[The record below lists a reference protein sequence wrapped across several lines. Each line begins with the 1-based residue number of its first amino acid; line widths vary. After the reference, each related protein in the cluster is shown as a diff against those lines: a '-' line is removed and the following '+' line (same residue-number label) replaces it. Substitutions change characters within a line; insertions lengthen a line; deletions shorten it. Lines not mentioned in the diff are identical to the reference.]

1 MIRRGALLALDEL
14 ITLTQDSQKLLLE
27 LEVRER
33 EATGISS
40 LKVRYNSVFGFY
52 IELTKTHAHKA
63 PAHYMRKQTLAN
75 AERYTTDELAVLE
88 EKILSARSRRDQL
101 EFEIFSGLR
110 QEVLQHSGELLQ
122 LARLWTRWDGLSSL
136 AWLALERKYCRP
148 RFDDQA
154 ALHLVRSRHP
164 SVEQEMSGEFVPNTI
179 TLQPGSCMLLTGP
192 NMAGK
197 STLMRQVAL
206 TAMMAQIGSYVPAD
220 DACLP
225 LFQHIFTRIGASDF
239 LSEGLSTFMV
249 EMSETSEI
257 LKSVGPRSLVVMD
270 EVGRGTSTYDGMS
283 LAQAILEYMVGQKK
297 PYLLFATHYH
307 ELTGLAQL
315 FPQIH
320 NAHMSVLEKGQ
331 QIHFQHTL
339 RPGPANRSY
348 GIHVAK
354 LAGLPSAVTTR
365 AQQILHGFEGQ
376 GGAQLSFATAAA
388 PASAEPTV
396 VPAWLEEVK
405 GLDLSHMTPLEALNK
420 LSQWQ
425 REASS

>member
-1 MIRRGALLALDEL
+1 MVYKVFIISLFFVFWTNIHAQDQVAYIRKYQDLAIAEMM
-14 ITLTQDSQKLLLE
+14 
-27 LEVRER
+27 R
-33 EATGISS
+33 TGI
-40 LKVRYNSVFGFY
+40 
-52 IELTKTHAHKA
+52 
-63 PAHYMRKQTLAN
+63 PASIK
-75 AERYTTDELAVLE
+75 
-88 EKILSARSRRDQL
+88 
-101 EFEIFSGLR
+101 
-110 QEVLQHSGELLQ
+110 
-122 LARLWTRWDGLSSL
+122 
-136 AWLALERKYCRP
+136 
-148 RFDDQA
+148 
-154 ALHLVRSRHP
+154 
-164 SVEQEMSGEFVPNTI
+164 
-179 TLQPGSCMLLTGP
+179 
-192 NMAGK
+192 
-197 STLMRQVAL
+197 
-206 TAMMAQIGSYVPAD
+206 
-220 DACLP
+220 
-225 LFQHIFTRIGASDF
+225 
-239 LSEGLSTFMV
+239 
-249 EMSETSEI
+249 
-257 LKSVGPRSLVVMD
+257 
-270 EVGRGTSTYDGMS
+270 